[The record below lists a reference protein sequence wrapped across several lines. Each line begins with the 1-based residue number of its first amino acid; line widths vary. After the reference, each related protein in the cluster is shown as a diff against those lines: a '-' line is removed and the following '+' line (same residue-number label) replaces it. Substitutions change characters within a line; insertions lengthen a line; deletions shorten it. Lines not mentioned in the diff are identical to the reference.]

1 MSLLESYWSNRA
13 VLITGASSGLG
24 AALVKALSPFK
35 VHFGLL
41 SRRTEPMKQLE
52 DVLRNSGSRF
62 WIQSCDVRVRREVE
76 EGVNGFVQDAGR
88 LDVAWVN
95 SGISG
100 ETSFQNW
107 SWEHVEDT
115 LSTNLN
121 GAIYTTLACLQHMT
135 KQKSG
140 AIVALS
146 SAAAMRGLPGRT
158 IYSTTKIALEA
169 FIESLAAELPEIQ
182 FTTIYP
188 GFVDTPI
195 NQNNPR
201 RFWLMQP
208 DKAAQLMIR
217 AVAKRKTSYIYP
229 FRMKLLFH
237 LVRSLPDSIYRRM
250 AHKMINVSRGS

>member
-1 MSLLESYWSNRA
+1 M
-13 VLITGASSGLG
+13 LITGASSGLG
-24 AALVKALSPFK
+24 AAIVKALAPYK
-35 VHFGLL
+35 IHFGLL
-41 SRRTEPMKQLE
+41 SRRVDPMKDLE
-52 DVLRNSGSRF
+52 ASLKTTGSRF
-62 WIQSCDVRVRREVE
+62 WIRACDVQVRQQVE
-76 EGVNGFVQDAGR
+76 ECVDGFVKEAGR

-107 SWEHVEDT
+107 DWQLVEDT
-115 LSTNLN
+115 IATNLN
-121 GAIYTTLACLQHMT
+121 GAIYTTMACLQQMT

-158 IYSTTKIALEA
+158 AYSTTKVALEA
-169 FIESLAAELPEIQ
+169 FIESLAAELLEIQ

-195 NQNNPR
+195 NQDNPR

-208 DKAAQLMIR
+208 DKAAELMIR

-237 LVRSLPDSIYRRM
+237 VVRALPNSVYRRM
-250 AHKMINVSRGS
+250 AHKMINLSRGS

>member
-1 MSLLESYWSNRA
+1 MNLASYWSNRS

-24 AALVKALSPFK
+24 SALVQALAPYN

-41 SRRTEPMKQLE
+41 SRRVEPMKKLE
-52 DVLRNSGSRF
+52 ESLKNSGSRF
-62 WIQSCDVRVRREVE
+62 WIASCDVRNQEQVE
-76 EGVNGFVQDAGR
+76 KNIDAFVLQAGR
-88 LDVAWVN
+88 LDVAWIN

-107 SWEHVEDT
+107 DWQHVEDT
-115 LSTNLN
+115 IATNLN
-121 GAIYTTLACLQHMT
+121 GAIYTTIASLKHMT

-158 IYSTTKIALEA
+158 VYSMTKIALEA
-169 FIESLAAELPEIQ
+169 FIESLAAELLEIQ

-217 AVAKRKTSYIYP
+217 AVAKRKTAYIYP

-237 LVRSLPDSIYRRM
+237 VVRALPNSIYRRM
-250 AHKMINVSRGS
+250 AHRMINLSRGS